1 MRNTFKLI
9 PVLVL
14 TAATLLSSCSK
25 DENTTG
31 TTGLTYSY
39 FPVNVGHELVYDV
52 ELITKDEFSQIED
65 TVYYQLRE
73 VVESVFNDNQG
84 RPTQRLE
91 RYTRATDSDPWVI
104 ADVWTSNISSTL
116 AEKKEENDTYIKL
129 TFPVRTNR
137 TWDGN
142 SKNNQDEL
150 MYEYSEVDVPGSL
163 GALSFDSTLT
173 VLQQDEDNF
182 IERKYAVEK
191 YATNVGL
198 IYKEQIDILKDYTN
212 PGNPGIKAQR
222 LYKETL
228 ISWSN

>member
-1 MRNTFKLI
+1 MRDTFNFIL
-9 PVLVL
+9 VLVL
-14 TAATLLSSCSK
+14 TTATLLSSCSK

-39 FPVNVGHELVYDV
+39 FPVDVGHELVYDV
-52 ELITKDEFSQIED
+52 ELITKDEFSQVED

-91 RYTRATDSDPWVI
+91 RYTRATDPDPWVI

-116 AEKKEENDTYIKL
+116 AEKKEENDTYIKP
-129 TFPVRTNR
+129 TFPDRTNR

-150 MYEYSEVDVPGSL
+150 MYEYSEVDVPGSV
-163 GALSFDSTLT
+163 GTLSFDSTLT

-182 IERKYAVEK
+182 IERKYAVER

>member
-1 MRNTFKLI
+1 MRTTFR
-9 PVLVL
+9 LVAIL
-14 TAATLLSSCSK
+14 SVAALLNSCSK
-25 DENTTG
+25 DDDTKG

-39 FPVNVGHELVYDV
+39 FPVNVGHELIYDV

-73 VVESVFNDNQG
+73 VVESVFTDNQG

-91 RYTRATDSDPWVI
+91 RYTRPTDSDPWVI
-104 ADVWTSNISSTL
+104 SDVWTSNISSTL
-116 AEKKEENDTYIKL
+116 AEKKEENNTYIKL

-150 MYEYSEVDVPGSL
+150 LYEYIEADIPGSVGPL
-163 GALSFDSTLT
+163 AFDSTLT
-173 VLQQDEDNF
+173 VLQEDEDNF
-182 IERKYAVEK
+182 IEKKYSVER

-212 PGNPGIKAQR
+212 PSNPGVKAQR

-228 ISWSN
+228 VSWSN